1 MNVPTV
7 IKVLSSLAV
16 ILIVSQFT
24 KKLLLSILVGAVVL
38 ALWTGHSPA
47 SMWHTALQNIFS
59 SSTLMLILVIFQIM
73 WLSDQMN
80 QTGMMKELV
89 YAVSERV
96 SKRAS
101 MAVIPAVIGLLPM
114 PGGAIFSAP
123 LVDSCDKDNNVS
135 AEKKTQIN
143 FWFRHIWEYWW
154 PLYPGVL
161 LTVEITHMPLWKI
174 VAVQFPITIFQITTG
189 YYWLLRKVPR
199 EKIHK
204 NNFAQKIK
212 TGLLPLFLPI
222 LIIIITYGVITGANS
237 AAKLFLGN
245 SFQLNKYLPM
255 CIGIFLAM
263 LTLNF
268 ERPLKFAAWK
278 KIILSKRAIIFAGI
292 VLAVRIYG
300 GFISAK
306 LPNGELVVE
315 QMRSEMF
322 QWGFPVLTA
331 VVILPFVC
339 GLTTGITV
347 GFVGASFPIVVS
359 LLSVGNEVNT
369 AYFLATMAVAFFAGY
384 AGVLLSPV
392 HVCMIVT
399 CEHFKTKLMNN
410 LAVLSIPVAIVMAAT
425 FLWRF
430 IVIAIWG

>member
-47 SMWHTALQNIFS
+47 SMWHTALQNISS
-59 SSTLMLILVIFQIM
+59 SSTLMLILVNFQIM

-204 NNFAQKIK
+204 YNFAQKIK

-222 LIIIITYGVITGANS
+222 LIIIITY
-237 AAKLFLGN
+237 
-245 SFQLNKYLPM
+245 
-255 CIGIFLAM
+255 
-263 LTLNF
+263 
-268 ERPLKFAAWK
+268 
-278 KIILSKRAIIFAGI
+278 
-292 VLAVRIYG
+292 
-300 GFISAK
+300 
-306 LPNGELVVE
+306 
-315 QMRSEMF
+315 
-322 QWGFPVLTA
+322 
-331 VVILPFVC
+331 
-339 GLTTGITV
+339 
-347 GFVGASFPIVVS
+347 
-359 LLSVGNEVNT
+359 
-369 AYFLATMAVAFFAGY
+369 
-384 AGVLLSPV
+384 
-392 HVCMIVT
+392 
-399 CEHFKTKLMNN
+399 
-410 LAVLSIPVAIVMAAT
+410 SIN
-425 FLWRF
+425 
-430 IVIAIWG
+430 